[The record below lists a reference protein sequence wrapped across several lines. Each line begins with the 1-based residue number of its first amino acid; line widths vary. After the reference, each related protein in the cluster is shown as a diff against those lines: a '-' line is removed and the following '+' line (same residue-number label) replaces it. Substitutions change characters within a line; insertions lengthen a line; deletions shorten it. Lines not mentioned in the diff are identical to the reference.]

1 MTLDSRGDWVR
12 TGYSS
17 NVTPDM
23 DGAEVTL
30 FGWVQEVRDLGGI
43 RFIIL
48 QDREGT
54 IQVTIP
60 KKKVAPEVLS
70 KSDAL
75 QKRFSIGVKGTVKK
89 TAMTPRGIEVIP
101 KEIRVFNVAAEQ
113 LPIDITGKT
122 PANIEV
128 RLDARALD
136 LCQEQNAAAFKVQ
149 HHALAAIR
157 DFLFEKGFLEVHTP
171 RIIASATE
179 GGAELFPVDYFGR
192 KAYLAQSPQL
202 YKEQLTMSLEKVFE
216 VGPFFRAEL
225 SHTRRHLSEFV
236 SVDIEQAFANA
247 DDVMSLLEQVIQ
259 HTCKMVKEKCAKEL
273 ASLKYRATVPE
284 IPFKRFTYDEIL
296 ADLKE
301 QGVVIPWGEDIPTPA
316 FRKMGKSPTDLTRTK
331 GKVVGEPVQQDSG
344 AFSEKYSRYYFITDW
359 PTHSKAF
366 YIKPKDS
373 KPELCEGFD
382 LMWRW
387 IELVSGGTRIAEKN
401 LLMERMKEKGLNP
414 DSFKYHLQ
422 AFDYGM
428 APHAGWAIG
437 LERLTMVLTGKKNI
451 REVSLYPRDQTRL
464 TP

>member
-1 MTLDSRGDWVR
+1 MTLDSIGDWVR
-12 TGYSS
+12 THYTSS
-17 NVTPDM
+17 VTPSM

-43 RFIIL
+43 RFVIL

-54 IQVTIP
+54 IQITIL
-60 KKKVAPEVLS
+60 KKRAAPEVLA
-70 KSDAL
+70 KSDAM
-75 QKRFSIGVKGTVKK
+75 QKRFSIGVKGAVKK
-89 TAMTPRGIEVIP
+89 TTMTPRGVEVIP
-101 KEIRVFNVAAEQ
+101 SEIRIFNVAAEQ

-136 LCQEQNAAAFKVQ
+136 LCQEQNAAAFKIQ
-149 HHALAAIR
+149 HQAMIAIR
-157 DFLFEKGFLEVHTP
+157 DFLFEKGFLELHTP

-179 GGAELFPVDYFGR
+179 GGAELFPVDYFGQ

-202 YKEQLTMSLEKVFE
+202 YKEQLTMSMEKVFE
-216 VGPFFRAEL
+216 VGPFFRAEM

-236 SVDIEQAFANA
+236 SVDVEEAFANA
-247 DDVMSLLEQVIQ
+247 EDVMKLLEQVIH
-259 HTCKMVKEKCAKEL
+259 HTCKAVAKNCSKEL
-273 ASLKYRATVPE
+273 AALKYRATVPE
-284 IPFKRFTYDEIL
+284 LPFRRFTYDEVL
-296 ADLKE
+296 ADLRE
-301 QGVVIPWGEDIPTPA
+301 QGVNIPWGEDISTEA
-316 FRKMGKSPTDLTRTK
+316 FRVLGKER
-331 GKVVGEPVQQDSG
+331 G
-344 AFSEKYSRYYFITDW
+344 YYYFITDW

-366 YIKPKDS
+366 YIKPRDD

-387 IELVSGGTRIAEKN
+387 IELVSGGTRIADKN

-428 APHAGWAIG
+428 PPHAGWAIG

-451 REVSLYPRDQTRL
+451 REVALYPRDQMRL